1 LLAEA
6 MLAPEGD
13 VRYRAAMVASQ
24 LEGKTHL
31 IGILKDTY
39 RSVQSRK
46 AVVDEVPV
54 RYLA

>member
-1 LLAEA
+1 

-13 VRYRAAMVASQ
+13 VPYRAAMVASQ

-46 AVVDEVPV
+46 AVVDEVRV